1 MSAPATTNGELGK
14 VRWHCRR
21 GLLELDL
28 ILERFNG
35 RHLAELDVGQ
45 VARFKELLA
54 FTDNDLFDLIMGRA
68 APADARFDALLKL
81 LRTP

>member
-1 MSAPATTNGELGK
+1 MTPATTNGDLGK

-28 ILERFNG
+28 ILEQFNS
-35 RHLAELDVGQ
+35 RHLARLDAGQ
-45 VARFKELLA
+45 LARFKELLA
-54 FTDNDLFDLIMGRA
+54 FPDNDLLDLVMGRTA
-68 APADARFDALLKL
+68 TPDPRFDAILRM